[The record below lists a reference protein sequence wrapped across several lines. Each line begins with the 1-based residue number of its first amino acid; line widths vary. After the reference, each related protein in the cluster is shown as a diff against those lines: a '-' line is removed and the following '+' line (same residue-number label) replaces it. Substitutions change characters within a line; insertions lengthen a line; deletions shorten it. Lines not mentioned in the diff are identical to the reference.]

1 MPLTATALR
10 LRILRTERHLSQQ
23 EMADILG
30 ITRTAYN
37 KYENGAIQPTLNVKK
52 LSRFFNVSTDYLLGM
67 NEDPAAIIPNDP
79 HLEAQI
85 KKYLALT
92 ETHREIVDELIDG
105 LYKKEPGHTIYVQK
119 AQRDDVRC

>member
-10 LRILRTERHLSQQ
+10 LRILRTKRHLSQQ

-67 NEDPAAIIPNDP
+67 NEDPAATIPNDA

-105 LYKKEPGHTIYVQK
+105 LYKKKTRNT
-119 AQRDDVRC
+119 ASVREKH

>member
-10 LRILRTERHLSQQ
+10 LRILRTKRHLSQQ

-67 NEDPAAIIPNDP
+67 NADPAATIPNDT
-79 HLEAQI
+79 HLESQI

-105 LYKKEPGHTIYVQK
+105 LYKKNRT
-119 AQRDDVRC
+119 

>member
-10 LRILRTERHLSQQ
+10 LRILRTKRHLSQQ

-67 NEDPAAIIPNDP
+67 NEDPAATIPNDT

-105 LYKKEPGHTIYVQK
+105 LYKKNRT
-119 AQRDDVRC
+119 